1 MKNRDTCAL
10 KIPGRIRPGR
20 ALPLLALVLC
30 AFSCSPHATGQNN
43 SSKSRDFTLKV
54 DAKSNIFRA
63 GVVAPAENPEGL
75 VPPSV
80 TFERSAGKV
89 LTFSNVSGRV
99 SCCGGGEEFNDADGG
114 TFAGG
119 VTDVESLGGISG
131 ITHPNKTMF
140 LVAVFLDDN
149 PPTPPGPARL
159 DANDPKNLTP
169 ELYQTFFIGTGKG
182 KQFEVPA
189 KATRLFLGFADA
201 SGFTGAPG
209 AYDDNVGELNAKFSI
224 SAKTAR

>member
-1 MKNRDTCAL
+1 MKNCNTDTSAL
-10 KIPGRIRPGR
+10 NAHGRINPGR
-20 ALPLLALVLC
+20 AIALLVLALC
-30 AFSCSPHATGQNN
+30 ALSCGPRATGQNGA
-43 SSKSRDFTLKV
+43 SKDFTLKV

-159 DANDPKNLTP
+159 D
-169 ELYQTFFIGTGKG
+169 
-182 KQFEVPA
+182 
-189 KATRLFLGFADA
+189 
-201 SGFTGAPG
+201 
-209 AYDDNVGELNAKFSI
+209 
-224 SAKTAR
+224 